1 MEEKLV
7 TYKDLECKLIIED
20 SKKYL
25 IANKII
31 NDENESNERLIEKA
45 KKYGF
50 VRDEDGLKL
59 RIYNCFEDYEI
70 DKEYDLCRG
79 ESVGK
84 FVLSESET
92 IYAFQMEGCGFS
104 NRFWQITYEEYINYK
119 EWENDEEFIRE
130 LTATRPYLEPYFSRN
145 DLFKIILEDQDE
157 NGKCKGYCLEYSQ
170 KPYIVITVNI
180 YGDKTEENPIRFR
193 QSKNMNLDNV
203 NIDEENFGLLQG
215 FYNGYECLCCTTRD
229 MVDFGVELDDY
240 AFYKWNT
247 FEKIVKFTLA
257 KNCSIEDK
265 RKAIKSAILE
275 LDRKILKD
283 KIDKTI
289 LIAHEYIK
297 DNINDNYT
305 AFMNTLIKNYT
316 SGLIAG
322 GCRAYSYSFW
332 IGDDKEKE
340 LLKIMSEAEQIEQR
354 LRDNIKKYNIQENDD
369 TQQQSKDDFLNSY
382 YK

>member
-25 IANKII
+25 IVKKII
-31 NDENESNERLIEKA
+31 DDENESNEKLIEKA

-50 VRDEDGLKL
+50 AGSEDGLKL
-59 RIYNCFEDYEI
+59 RVYNCFQDYEI
-70 DKEYDLCRG
+70 DKEYNLCRG
-79 ESVGK
+79 ASVGK
-84 FVLSESET
+84 FVLSESEI

-130 LTATRPYLEPYFSRN
+130 LTATRLSLEPYFSRK
-145 DLFKIILEDQDE
+145 DLFKTIIEDKDE
-157 NGKCKGYCLEYSQ
+157 NGNCKGYCLEYSQ
-170 KPYIVITVNI
+170 KPYVVITVNI
-180 YGDKTEENPIRFR
+180 YGDKTEESPIRFR
-193 QSKNMNLDNV
+193 QSKKMNLDKV

-257 KNCSIEDK
+257 KNCSIEDE
-265 RKAIKSAILE
+265 RKAIKLAILE

-283 KIDKTI
+283 KIDKVI
-289 LIAHEYIK
+289 LIANEY
-297 DNINDNYT
+297 INDNIYT
-305 AFMNTLIKNYT
+305 EFMNTLIKNYT
-316 SGLIAG
+316 SGIVAG
-322 GCRAYSYSFW
+322 GCRAYSYSYPYT
-332 IGDDKEKE
+332 GDDREKK
-340 LLKIMSEAEQIEQR
+340 LLKIMRDAEQIEQR
-354 LRDNIKKYNIQENDD
+354 LRDNMKKYNIQEEDA
-369 TQQQSKDDFLNSY
+369 QQQSKDDFLNSY